1 MTEVR
6 YLFNDGIYIEISG
19 HNSYVNKVTGN
30 VDICVVIST
39 LVIMLTIALADEE
52 LAPEPVIDGYFRMDI
67 KNPSEKVSTLAH
79 SVIDT
84 LKFIEE
90 KHKEYITVK
99 NMGAR

>member
-30 VDICVVIST
+30 VDICVAIST
-39 LVIMLTIALADEE
+39 LVIMLTLTLAEE
-52 LAPEPVIDGYFRMDI
+52 GLEPESVIDGYFRMDV
-67 KNPSEKVSTLAH
+67 KNPSEKISILAQ
-79 SVIDT
+79 SVVDT

-90 KHKEYITVK
+90 EHEEYIVVK

>member
-30 VDICVVIST
+30 VDICVAIST
-39 LVIMLTIALADEE
+39 LVIMLTLTLAEE
-52 LAPEPVIDGYFRMDI
+52 GLEPESVIDGYFRMDV
-67 KNPSEKVSTLAH
+67 KNPSKKISILAQ
-79 SVIDT
+79 SVVDT

-90 KHKEYITVK
+90 EHEEYIVVK